1 MAYFWIEYGL
11 RGAFCDGNSYIIRCD
26 TRRELK
32 AAIQWE
38 ADSLRDAGMLGAS
51 KRAVASLAADAW
63 RALKRPTPYPFVM
76 PISNN
81 GGCSYAWGIH
91 CAPSTRQEYLEY
103 CESCA

>member
-11 RGAFCDGNSYIIRCD
+11 RGAFCDGNGYIIQCN

-38 ADSLRDAGMLGAS
+38 ADSLRDAGMVGAN
-51 KRAVASLAADAW
+51 KRGVASLAADAW

-76 PISNN
+76 PVSRESGARAN
-81 GGCSYAWGIH
+81 YAWGIH
-91 CAPSTRQEYLEY
+91 CAPSTRKEYL
-103 CESCA
+103 AQQD